1 MEDVV
6 TVGREFG
13 TVVMVQEMTFEGLE
27 AAIKTI
33 KDDYEHQQ
41 QHQFPFY
48 KKQPQIIISNHGSVL
63 DEDMVPSELHTV
75 IGWYLVVPTE
85 HVVQA

>member
-13 TVVMVQEMTFEGLE
+13 TVVMVEEMTFAGLE
-27 AAIKTI
+27 AAVEKIRA
-33 KDDYEHQQ
+33 DYEHHH
-41 QHQFPFY
+41 QHDFPFY
-48 KKQPQIIISNHGSVL
+48 KKQPQIVISNHGSVF